1 MSAPIVVEELE
12 PLTAAQADD
21 VERWQS
27 LGRRLRALDPD
38 RFRRAL
44 ELARMYVSIYENP
57 DESEEAFA
65 ARLKLISPRG
75 NGGN

>member
-1 MSAPIVVEELE
+1 MSAPIVVEELD
-12 PLTAAQADD
+12 PLTPEQADD
-21 VERWQS
+21 VERWQA
-27 LGRRLRALDPD
+27 LGRRLRALDPE

-44 ELARMYVSIYENP
+44 ALAWTYVSIYENP

-65 ARLKLISPRG
+65 ARLELISPRG